1 MAQETTMTTTT
12 TLELLDLY
20 DVHGYIDKNGIAML
34 LSEDIARELGYVRV
48 KEYKNRPLPPTS
60 GGQLSPTSGGQQY
73 YTSIDIRWDRVNQ
86 YLAEYG
92 FPPTGR
98 GQYISEDV
106 CYLLAFK
113 ANNEKAKAFH
123 MLLVKKI
130 IPYFKDTINKKQL
143 ELMKQQIQEEIQYQ
157 NRPALDYYQDAVEH
171 DIQTVPLSVIADN
184 YGMTPQALN
193 SKLYS
198 LGFHHPIGDGWV
210 INEQYKD
217 QGLVK
222 TRKGRARNM
231 EGTFDFI
238 TGYTEKGRLLIDQLL
253 HKPQQVPQTINNYGQ
268 INNYYPAPPVPG
280 PAPGCGHPI
289 IYNTEQYCPNIRP
302 GTTCPLIFSDPRL
315 NAQFR

>member
-1 MAQETTMTTTT
+1 MTNQIDTTMTTTT

-34 LSEDIARELGYVRV
+34 LSDDIARELGYTQSQQ
-48 KEYKNRPLPPTS
+48 KISTTTGGKSEYEF
-60 GGQLSPTSGGQQY
+60 
-73 YTSIDIRWDRVNQ
+73 IRWNRINE
-86 YLAEYG
+86 YLVEYNL
-92 FPPTGR
+92 PPTGR
-98 GQYISEDV
+98 GQYISEDTV
-106 CYLLAFK
+106 YYLAFK

-143 ELMKQQIQEEIQYQ
+143 ELMKQQIQEEIQSQ
-157 NRPALDYYQDAVEH
+157 NQPALDWYQQAVEA

-193 SKLYS
+193 TTLHR

-238 TGYTEKGRLLIDQLL
+238 TGYTEKGRQLIHQLL
-253 HKPQQVPQTINNYGQ
+253 TSIQPMNQSNIQYIHTMNQYN
-268 INNYYPAPPVPG
+268 YPAPPVPG
-280 PAPGCGHPI
+280 SAPGYGHPI